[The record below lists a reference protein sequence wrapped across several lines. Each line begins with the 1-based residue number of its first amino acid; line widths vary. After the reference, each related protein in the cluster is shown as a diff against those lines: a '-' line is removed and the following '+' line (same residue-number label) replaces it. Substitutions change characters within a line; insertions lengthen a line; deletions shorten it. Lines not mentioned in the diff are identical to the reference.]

1 MLIDNDKK
9 IVLQNILIGL
19 KTCWKMFPY
28 LYKLYLTS
36 STMNNVVLDD
46 MLRYDT
52 SILFNPLN

>member
-1 MLIDNDKK
+1 MLIDIDKIK
-9 IVLQNILIGL
+9 YVAKYTNRVENLL
-19 KTCWKMFPY
+19 KMFPY

-52 SILFNPLN
+52 GIFLIP